1 VKRPLILRMAPAR
14 LKTALYYRIYRSR
27 REGYENLFTDA
38 ALAFAPQ
45 FKMQLASKDD
55 AHGEIAFTGFY
66 ELALSRRIAADARR
80 GGMLVDVGANYG
92 YFTLLWLAGAKP
104 NRAMVFEASP
114 QNYSTLRENITR
126 NHCGGRVKVHE
137 VAVGRECGSAR
148 FLLGE
153 HGQTGWGG
161 LSVAKRASE
170 IVVPVTTLDAALGD
184 DAIVDVLKIDVEGA
198 DTWVLQG
205 AKNLLR
211 KRRVRQI
218 YFEQNLAR
226 MKALGV
232 AEDEVADFLRTVG
245 YEARILAGE
254 GTEIIE
260 WEARPAI

>member
-1 VKRPLILRMAPAR
+1 VKRPLILRMVPAR

-27 REGYENLFTDA
+27 RERYGDLFTDA
-38 ALAFAPQ
+38 ELAFAPR
-45 FKMQLASKDD
+45 FKMQLSSKDD

-92 YFTLLWLAGAKP
+92 YFTLLWLGSAKP

-114 QNYSTLRENITR
+114 QNCSTLRENITR
-126 NHCGGRVKVHE
+126 NDCGDRVKVHE

-148 FLLGE
+148 FLPGE

-161 LSVAKRASE
+161 FSVGKHASE

-205 AKNLLR
+205 AENLLR
-211 KRRVRQI
+211 QRRVRQI
-218 YFEQNLAR
+218 YFEQNFVR
-226 MKALGV
+226 MTALGIR
-232 AEDEVADFLRTVG
+232 EDEAKSFLRSVG
-245 YEARILAGE
+245 YRFSILDGE
-254 GTEIIE
+254 GTGIVE
-260 WEARPAI
+260 WEASPAG